1 MKQIAPMIMMVV
13 GIMMLGAC
21 KEKKQTEDI
30 ITTHYTPKQPQGP
43 IAMTAD
49 SQHAD
54 ITWMSKPYRVN
65 IVRQPMDSVM
75 VTDETGQ
82 KYIDNRVKVTIVR
95 GDGSVFT
102 DKTFTKS
109 SFLSYI
115 QEPFRKGG
123 ILAGIRFDEVV
134 KQGVKFSVVIA
145 MPDAVDDLFIPLEM
159 TIDSDGGLGI
169 RKNDDMNLRD
179 DYDASDEDGV

>member
-1 MKQIAPMIMMVV
+1 MKHIAPIFIMAA

-30 ITTHYTPKQPQGP
+30 ITTHYTPKQPQAP

-49 SQHAD
+49 SQQSD
-54 ITWMSKPYRVN
+54 ITWMGKPYRVN

-82 KYIDNRVKVTIVR
+82 KYIDNRVKVSIVR
-95 GDGSVFT
+95 ADGSVFT
-102 DKTFTKS
+102 EKSFTKS

-134 KQGVKFSVVIA
+134 SQGLRFSVVIA

-159 TIDSDGGLGI
+159 IIDSDGGLGI
-169 RKNDDMNLRD
+169 HKNDDMNLRD
-179 DYDASDEDGV
+179 DYDVSDEDGV